1 MTKREIQRKTESKL
15 VEQFLAEYN
24 KTDDFGIYTHES
36 KQRLV
41 ELEEEAMYL
50 YVENEISSRFYNL
63 VFKPKAKANAKFS
76 DQNPYYYNYE
86 NIRNAQILN
95 KKFNERGWQTSFFML
110 LYNQKKRKEVNKMTL
125 EERKNEIRRKINEC
139 QKELDKLERTMKD
152 LRLGYIVTVTESEEV
167 ISF

>member
-1 MTKREIQRKTESKL
+1 MTSREIQRKTESKL

-36 KQRLV
+36 KQRLI

-63 VFKPKAKANAKFS
+63 VFKPKAKANAKFK

-95 KKFNERGWQTSFFML
+95 KKFNERG
-110 LYNQKKRKEVNKMTL
+110 
-125 EERKNEIRRKINEC
+125 
-139 QKELDKLERTMKD
+139 
-152 LRLGYIVTVTESEEV
+152 
-167 ISF
+167 